1 MNELTGTDV
10 DALRQAFTAAGYT
23 VEGVADRLGAQA
35 NGALAR
41 NETTLAGRRT
51 AAVTRSTR

>member
-1 MNELTGTDV
+1 MNLTGTEV
-10 DALRQAFTAAGYT
+10 DALRQAFTTAGYT

-51 AAVTRSTR
+51 AGR